1 MVSTAEEGTPK
12 LTNVKKG
19 AQVTTVR
26 KRNKTRRDQ
35 RNLMVLNISEK
46 EGKELAMK
54 TMNNKFL
61 KVVKQE
67 LRLHYSLDFVEK
79 TMQKAGLGYEKL
91 LLENSKE
98 SKPLRVHTESRIYP
112 AIACFEALL
121 AMGVERKKAVS
132 LLTDF
137 FRKRST
143 KIGEMIRR
151 ILRFPGLYRL
161 IPKLF
166 AKMTPKYFGEPAGFQ
181 AHFWEQSKTAVKFDM
196 LVCPYYDICKKY
208 GCPEIVAMFCDA
220 DDACYGNM
228 HPKVQWLRTKT
239 LGKGGDCCDFEVRVA
254 ENKRKYLK
262 QRNNVSA

>member
-61 KVVKQE
+61 KDVKKE

-79 TMQKAGLGYEKL
+79 TMQKAGLGYDKL

-98 SKPLRVHTESRIYP
+98 SKPLRVHE
-112 AIACFEALL
+112 
-121 AMGVERKKAVS
+121 G
-132 LLTDF
+132 
-137 FRKRST
+137 
-143 KIGEMIRR
+143 
-151 ILRFPGLYRL
+151 
-161 IPKLF
+161 
-166 AKMTPKYFGEPAGFQ
+166 
-181 AHFWEQSKTAVKFDM
+181 
-196 LVCPYYDICKKY
+196 
-208 GCPEIVAMFCDA
+208 
-220 DDACYGNM
+220 
-228 HPKVQWLRTKT
+228 
-239 LGKGGDCCDFEVRVA
+239 
-254 ENKRKYLK
+254 
-262 QRNNVSA
+262 